1 MKLSNETVTVLSNFS
16 SINQGIKFKKGTKL
30 STVSSGKTV
39 MATAGIK
46 DEFPQDFCIYDLN
59 QFLSVNSLFKD
70 KPELNFTDTEVVF
83 KNGKSKINYR
93 FTAES
98 MIVAAPE
105 KELTLPTI
113 DSSFTL
119 SSEDYDWLMKTA
131 KVLSSPNIGVVSD
144 GDKIELIT
152 FDAKDDSAHT
162 NSIEVGEGNGKK
174 YKIVFKTENIKLIPG
189 SYEVKICFKGFG
201 HFKNTKDDI
210 QYWVAFEAKESV
222 LPN

>member
-70 KPELNFTDTEVVF
+70 KPELDFTDNEVIF

-105 KELTLPTI
+105 KELTLPSA

-119 SSEDYDWLMKTA
+119 SAEDYDWLMKTA
-131 KVLSSPNIGVVSD
+131 KVLSSPNIGVVSE
-144 GDKIELIT
+144 GDKIELTT
-152 FDAKDDSAHT
+152 FDAKDNSAHT

-189 SYEVKICFKGFG
+189 SYEVKISFKGFA

-222 LPN
+222 KPE